1 VIHGM
6 SLVLSGYSDL
16 VHHYDIYIYRMMEVM
31 KVQTDTIVRI
41 IANPIVQA
49 VIASGLE
56 TFKTDV
62 VVFYR

>member
-1 VIHGM
+1 
-6 SLVLSGYSDL
+6 
-16 VHHYDIYIYRMMEVM
+16 MMEVM